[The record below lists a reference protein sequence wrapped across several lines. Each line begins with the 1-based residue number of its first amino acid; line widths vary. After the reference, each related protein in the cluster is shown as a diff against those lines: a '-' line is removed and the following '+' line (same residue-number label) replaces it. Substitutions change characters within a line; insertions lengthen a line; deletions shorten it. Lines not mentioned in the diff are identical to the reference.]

1 MAAARGGV
9 KDRIVHEIGRAIKQ
23 AQLEWCGVGCVRACT
38 GRWLVLSLDAAL
50 LHGLHALNKGYW
62 PVVASLL
69 DKDTLATV
77 MSLPYATKPLTRGRA
92 WICLCLNEGQLES
105 YLHVLTTHQLLL
117 GSHYGS
123 QALLRDPHRTH
134 LLLMLAAGLEHIRF
148 TIPVDIP
155 GWLASGGSM
164 SSSSATSMS
173 VSSMGSSIPSPSQ
186 HDFPDLDTTCSEA
199 LEESW
204 HSIEGELPV
213 FQATCEQLDTS
224 IEIEHIAKGSKKKR
238 RSRSSSQSSSR
249 VSSGGTTPTDAKST
263 NLSTTK
269 VQKDESG
276 EMGHRHS
283 TSTATTIKGTQTR
296 TTSTVPWD
304 SSSSSSP
311 TITTAEGTPKQ
322 NCDNYDRNINNLNCE
337 SKGDGQEKGYKE
349 KSENGDGLANTIEN
363 RNVNATCNGTDDGNM
378 SKQMGNEMRG
388 DEVTVVRRG
397 RLPNAKNVEKRV
409 SFTDISDLEQHKPQ
423 HNRLS
428 LCGYSEIRDLGDLR
442 DLLSNLKDRGL
453 LPTSIALDELFTS
466 LDQSTPSLSER
477 APPEGQEDPPLH
489 QSIISLTPSNADDDS
504 NNNNSGTDI
513 SSDMWKCLPGEKQE
527 QGVLSAAV
535 VQRTNIIDGLR
546 WEELTKMGH
555 ELLEKATTDP
565 SILDSQQ
572 VTSTRALLSQEQLA
586 TGTRP
591 KQKQLMAIKAEAQMQ
606 RDGMGRLQGRR
617 SKSMLSSDERRRL
630 YKKSFRKDKAPPS
643 LYIPVK
649 VEGKKFREEERRL
662 ALEVAQGQSNLVT
675 PGRIMD
681 YKLDEWI
688 MTHVLAVPEEKLYR
702 VFAAR
707 EGHSSGHSIGVQVVL
722 STQTLYILAPRLKG
736 SKPRHILPYHDI
748 HTIIVGAN
756 DQWVCVLSKE
766 AVHDDL
772 ATTGNNT
779 GIQLDIGDPDVTHA
793 IVSSLELAIRRHFA
807 ALKLG
812 TALKKEETY
821 IDYRDLFPPGK
832 LKLTRSITR
841 ECEDNLSNSLLE
853 ESLLN
858 AWDTRKNSADHSHES
873 SDVTQDLSAATPG
886 SVVSQDLS
894 EASQDL
900 TEASHDLTEE
910 SHDLTEPSHDLTE
923 ASHEL
928 IEDNSDLT
936 EASQDIS
943 EASQDMTETSQDSSE
958 ASNDLTDPSPES
970 VDESPDMTDASQASV
985 DASEEDILNE
995 SQSPRSMEGSQQ
1007 SSYMSQ
1013 TQSSR
1018 TQIHSKMIQTSVNTS
1033 QESYPEENEVPAN
1046 KNEVAVVQEEE
1057 KESENGNIT
1066 EKEEDKVEELEE
1078 ETCPAH
1084 IHLEKQYGM
1093 PIYAGGYSRW
1103 NGTLH
1108 DRSLPA
1114 VVVHPAWE
1122 LAGLRRWLRAQLR
1135 LQSGPEVVGCWMAD
1149 WEDGS
1154 SLGGDAVSGPLGPTN
1169 EGPLMFKPPG
1179 ILSSWRP
1186 AYFILKAGVLYQF
1199 NDARERLPHMIV
1211 EVVQCVGCVRIS
1223 SSHRPYAFQ
1232 LLRKKAPPV
1241 MLAASDE
1248 HEASLWLQAFL
1259 MIINNGVPDVS
1270 ERKQVS
1276 CRVILLESGVLLAQQ
1291 SDLILALPQDDGPSS
1306 IDHQSA
1312 PDPRSSTINLQQS
1325 QQQALVSSP
1334 RHSQTAQ
1341 AQLERKDSQKPLNL
1355 ALSSLKERKHL
1366 SSSLTALNRTNS
1378 TPSMPGSPLKRANS
1392 VNKTSTPKKLQ
1403 HQGSLTRLTDYGS
1416 PDVQASSSAKEE
1428 KDPSPL
1434 IKKNKEVLARSS
1446 SAPRRML
1453 DQITQGIQAK
1463 GEVKVLTYSALEHL
1477 SSLFLYAECPNTCLM
1492 EFECS
1497 EAGEI
1502 SGDWALYF
1510 RTGSQL
1516 HEFITTLSRTWSSMF
1531 EMEFPVRTVED
1542 AGVQQY
1548 LLEGSQISTSGW
1560 SSYHL

>member
-173 VSSMGSSIPSPSQ
+173 MSSVGSSIPSPSQ

-204 HSIEGELPV
+204 
-213 FQATCEQLDTS
+213 
-224 IEIEHIAKGSKKKR
+224 GSKKKR

-249 VSSGGTTPTDAKST
+249 VSSGGTTPTDANFST
-263 NLSTTK
+263 RK
-269 VQKDESG
+269 VQKDDSA
-276 EMGHRHS
+276 EMGQRHS
-283 TSTATTIKGTQTR
+283 TTTATTVTGTQTR
-296 TTSTVPWD
+296 TTSTIPWD

-311 TITTAEGTPKQ
+311 TITSAEGTPKL
-322 NCDNYDRNINNLNCE
+322 NCDNYDRNVNNLNRE
-337 SKGDGQEKGYKE
+337 RKGDRQENGYRKE
-349 KSENGDGLANTIEN
+349 SENGDRLANTLEN
-363 RNVNATCNGTDDGNM
+363 RNVNSTCDRTDDGDV
-378 SKQMGNEMRG
+378 SKLAGNEVRG

-504 NNNNSGTDI
+504 NNNNNNSTDI
-513 SSDMWKCLPGEKQE
+513 SSDAWKCLPGEKQE

-565 SILDSQQ
+565 SILDSQPI
-572 VTSTRALLSQEQLA
+572 TSTRALLSQEQLA

-591 KQKQLMAIKAEAQMQ
+591 KQKQLMAIKAEAQML
-606 RDGMGRLQGRR
+606 RDGMGRALGRK
-617 SKSMLSSDERRRL
+617 SKTTLSSDERRRL
-630 YKKSFRKDKAPPS
+630 YKKSFRRDKAPPS

-649 VEGKKFREEERRL
+649 VDNKKFREEERRL

-688 MTHVLAVPEEKLYR
+688 MTHVLALPEEKLYR

-756 DQWVCVLSKE
+756 DQWLCVLSKE

-772 ATTGNNT
+772 ATTGSNT
-779 GIQLDIGDPDVTHA
+779 GIQLDVGDPDVTHA
-793 IVSSLELAIRRHFA
+793 IVSCLELAIRRHFA

-812 TALKKEETY
+812 TMMKKEEIY

-873 SDVTQDLSAATPG
+873 SEVTQDLSAATPG

-928 IEDNSDLT
+928 IEDNSDIT

-970 VDESPDMTDASQASV
+970 VDESQDMTDASQASV

-1018 TQIHSKMIQTSVNTS
+1018 TQIHSKLIQTSANTS
-1033 QESYPEENEVPAN
+1033 QDSFAEEPELPAN
-1046 KNEVAVVQEEE
+1046 KNEVAVLQEEE

-1066 EKEEDKVEELEE
+1066 EKEEDKVEEEEEETEE

-1291 SDLILALPQDDGPSS
+1291 SDLILALPQDNGPSS
-1306 IDHQSA
+1306 IDYQTA
-1312 PDPRSSTINLQQS
+1312 PDPRSSTTNLQQS
-1325 QQQALVSSP
+1325 QQPALASSP
-1334 RHSQTAQ
+1334 RHSQTPQ

-1355 ALSSLKERKHL
+1355 ALSNLKERKHL

-1392 VNKTSTPKKLQ
+1392 ANKSSTPKKLQ

-1416 PDVQASSSAKEE
+1416 PDAQASSSSTKEE
-1428 KDPSPL
+1428 KDPSPPA
-1434 IKKNKEVLARSS
+1434 KKNKEALVRSS
-1446 SAPRRML
+1446 STPRRKL
-1453 DQITQGIQAK
+1453 EEITQGIQAK

-1477 SSLFLYAECPNTCLM
+1477 SSLYLYAECPNTCLM

-1516 HEFITTLSRTWSSMF
+1516 HEFITTLSRMWSSMF
-1531 EMEFPVRTVED
+1531 EMDFPVQTVED